1 MRGGDRSE
9 VIMVTATTKVKKMND
24 NGALRWGKPVS
35 GAHQGWEIEKESARA
50 LKRMKEQVRKP
61 GVVPAHEKGKK
72 SCKIRKN

>member
-1 MRGGDRSE
+1 M
-9 VIMVTATTKVKKMND
+9 
-24 NGALRWGKPVS
+24 GKPVS